1 MALRDIVVPL
11 DSDVAE
17 LEVSS
22 GAAID
27 VEIRDLEFLGSY
39 SWMKTSTP
47 TIVVPGTPLI
57 STLSASIL
65 LLFPN

>member
-1 MALRDIVVPL
+1 MALHDIVVPL

-17 LEVSS
+17 LEASS

-47 TIVVPGTPLI
+47 TIVVPGTL
-57 STLSASIL
+57 
-65 LLFPN
+65 